1 MKFDEYDRAILR
13 ELQVDGRM
21 PVANLATVVGLSET
35 GTRKR
40 LQKMLQSE
48 AIQVVAVGQPRL
60 LGIDVEAM
68 LGVVVEGDLRV
79 VAQAFG
85 EVPEV
90 MNVMICAGR
99 FQLMVE
105 VICENNSALEKIL
118 TDQLRPI
125 EGVKTMEIFIYLEST
140 KDSYNWCP

>member
-1 MKFDEYDRAILR
+1 MKLDEYDRAILR

-21 PVANLATVVGLSET
+21 AVANLATVVGLSET

-68 LGVVVEGDLRV
+68 LGLVVEGDLRADKQDQPV
-79 VAQAFG
+79 QVQPYQRCNRDR
-85 EVPEV
+85 E
-90 MNVMICAGR
+90 AGVDC
-99 FQLMVE
+99 L
-105 VICENNSALEKIL
+105 IAS
-118 TDQLRPI
+118 
-125 EGVKTMEIFIYLEST
+125 
-140 KDSYNWCP
+140 